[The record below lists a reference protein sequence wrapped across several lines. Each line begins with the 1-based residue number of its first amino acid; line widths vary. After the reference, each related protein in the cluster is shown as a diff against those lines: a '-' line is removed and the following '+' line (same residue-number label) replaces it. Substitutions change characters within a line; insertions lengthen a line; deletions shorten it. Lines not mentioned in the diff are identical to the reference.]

1 MWLIIV
7 GLCNFQQ
14 GGDSPDSLNG
24 RKEDEMIEEEL
35 MVLSSSNPALR
46 AASGELSKLH
56 DKVAILERELHKER
70 QRHQSVAAKFQ
81 DLQPIVNER

>member
-24 RKEDEMIEEEL
+24 RKEDELIEEEL

-56 DKVAILERELHKER
+56 DKVAVLERELHKER
-70 QRHQSVAAKFQ
+70 QRHQSGAAKFQ
-81 DLQPIVNER
+81 DLQPNLNER